1 LRRQRTISSFLLFVF
16 LIVFAHSVIPHH
28 HDDED
33 NLSTHQIPGAD
44 DHSDIDHNFLSEAF
58 SHLQHE
64 HDGTIIYE
72 NATVKQQYSK
82 TGFYDAL
89 LTVEYIVKVLYK
101 PPIKY
106 PEPRSIYFTPFLYST
121 QAFLRGPPE
130 MLMA

>member
-1 LRRQRTISSFLLFVF
+1 MRRQRTISAFLLFAF

-33 NLSTHQIPGAD
+33 NLSTHQTPGAD
-44 DHSDIDHNFLSEAF
+44 DHSDVNHNFLSEAF

-72 NATVKQQYSK
+72 NATAKQQYSK
-82 TGFYDAL
+82 TGFDEAL
-89 LTVEYIVKVLYK
+89 LAVEYIVKVLYK

-106 PEPRSIYFTPFLYST
+106 PEPRSIYFTSFLYST
-121 QAFLRGPPE
+121 QALLRGPPE
-130 MLMA
+130 TLMA